1 MISILMA
8 TYNGEKYVAEQL
20 DSLFAQTRN
29 DFTLYIRDDCSTDST
44 WEIIRD
50 YESRYPERIRA
61 VKNNRN
67 SGGAK
72 HNFIGMMADIKDD
85 YVMLCDQD
93 DVWLPDKVGKTI
105 EKLKTMEAEYG
116 KETPLLVHTD
126 LKVVDENLKIIFP
139 SFRAA
144 MNAGYDYTKLRHLII
159 QNMISGCTAAYNFAL
174 AKLITVEPAFI
185 IMHDWWLGL
194 IAAAFGE
201 IGRLDEQTVLYRQHG
216 LNEIGATDVRTI
228 CFKLYMLIHSE
239 KIRWAL
245 AETYRQAEVF
255 LQMYNGKLEQKQIE
269 LLRVY
274 VEIPKMNKW
283 NRIVSICRLGTLK
296 YGLARKTGQLL
307 FL

>member
-1 MISILMA
+1 MA

-61 VKNNRN
+61 TKNNRN
-67 SGGAK
+67 TGGAK

-105 EKLKTMEAEYG
+105 EKLKTMEAKYG
-116 KETPLLVHTD
+116 KATPLLVHTD

-139 SFRAA
+139 SFRVA

-174 AKLITVEPAFI
+174 AKLITVEPVFI

-201 IGRLDEQTVLYRQHG
+201 IGHLDEQTVLYRQHG

-228 CFKLYMLIHSE
+228 SYKLHKLTHGGEVRKAIE
-239 KIRWAL
+239 Q
-245 AETYRQAEVF
+245 TYEQASAF
-255 LQMYNGKLEQKQIE
+255 LQLYAPLLNKDQKVLLSAYTQI
-269 LLRVY
+269 
-274 VEIPKMNKW
+274 PGHNKIARFIMI
-283 NRIVSICRLGTLK
+283 NRLGVLK
-296 YGLARKTGQLL
+296 HGIARKVANFL
-307 FL
+307 FI